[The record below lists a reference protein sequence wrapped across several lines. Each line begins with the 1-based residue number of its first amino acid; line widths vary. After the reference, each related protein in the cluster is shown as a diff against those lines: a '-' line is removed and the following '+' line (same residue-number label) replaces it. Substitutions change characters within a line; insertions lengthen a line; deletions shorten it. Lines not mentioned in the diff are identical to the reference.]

1 MILEKIPL
9 KVFFSTK
16 LVPCLMQTEKLGET
30 LKSFKSTCSL
40 LLALSAIYLYAAPA
54 LCESMGA
61 QPSDKPAVTEKPLA
75 FSAVNEQLLKNYT
88 LAKDE
93 IRAGLGPIIVCS
105 GNTIALHKGKN
116 IASVVVIK
124 PRYTGLKEVA
134 HITLGTFVLLT
145 NHTDDDLSTTQID
158 KLKTYKTGIE
168 QAASGLEKNEGLAP
182 ADNPTQ
188 KELIDKTLTF
198 LGNVI
203 DAKRVSHADLQKYV
217 RSCASPDMHN
227 AYEAA
232 GTQIAAMDEAVT
244 KWHKAMTADE
254 WKNLYVVIMT
264 GHMPRQQL
272 LSFQY
277 FSKLLNQPQEGDR
290 IIVAEGLSEEQQA
303 IDLLLTHI
311 LDRKIAV
318 EFFQDP
324 WRMHR
329 DLLSDGAK
337 EYLEKNKIQGNLD
350 Q

>member
-1 MILEKIPL
+1 M
-9 KVFFSTK
+9 
-16 LVPCLMQTEKLGET
+16 
-30 LKSFKSTCSL
+30 KSFKSTCSL
-40 LLALSAIYLYAAPA
+40 LLAVSSINLYAAPA
-54 LCESMGA
+54 LCQSMGA

-75 FSAVNEQLLKNYT
+75 FNAVNEQLLKNYT

-105 GNTIALHKGKN
+105 GNSIALHKGKN
-116 IASVVVIK
+116 IESVVIIK

-134 HITLGTFVLLT
+134 HITLGTFVLLI
-145 NHTDDDLSTTQID
+145 NHTDENLSTAQID

-182 ADNPTQ
+182 TDNPMQ
-188 KELIDKTLTF
+188 EELIKKTLAF
-198 LGNVI
+198 LGTVI
-203 DAKRVSHADLQKYV
+203 EAKRVSHVDLQKYV
-217 RSCASPDMHN
+217 RSCATPDMHN

-232 GTQIAAMDEAVT
+232 GTQIEAMDKAVSE
-244 KWHKAMTADE
+244 WHKAMTADE

-272 LSFQY
+272 LAFQY

-303 IDLLLTHI
+303 LDLLVTHI
-311 LDRKIAV
+311 LDRKIAI

-337 EYLEKNKIQGNLD
+337 EYLEKHKMQGNLD
-350 Q
+350 EKN